1 MSAGAC
7 IIMIIMAFMHC
18 KNAGEGEVVAIEKT
32 EPTKVNAR
40 FTLMS
45 PEQTGIKYSNL
56 FKEDYN
62 YNIFTYEYM
71 YNGCGVA
78 IGDVNGDEWPD
89 LYFSTAFGPN
99 RLFLNLGNFQ
109 FVDVS
114 KSAGVLAMEG
124 FKTGVTMADIN
135 GDCLLYTSDAADE

>member
-1 MSAGAC
+1 VLAGAA
-7 IIMIIMAFMHC
+7 ILFTFVQC
-18 KNAGEGEVVAIEKT
+18 KKSEVDEQTVSESPLPAEVK
-32 EPTKVNAR
+32 AR
-40 FTLMS
+40 FTLMT

-78 IGDVNGDEWPD
+78 VGDVNGDEWPD

-99 RLFLNLGNFQ
+99 RLFLNL
-109 FVDVS
+109 
-114 KSAGVLAMEG
+114 
-124 FKTGVTMADIN
+124 
-135 GDCLLYTSDAADE
+135 